1 MENTFVAVL
10 GATASGKS
18 ALAMELAASLDGE
31 IVSCDSM
38 QVYRKMDVGTA
49 KPTIAE
55 RLAVPHH
62 MIDIVDPDEEFSAGD
77 YSALAGEEI
86 EGIICRGKLPVVCGG
101 TFLYLDSLTE
111 VSSYSESSKDPALR
125 EELSEFAKENGA
137 ASLHAKLEEVDPES
151 AAAIHENNI
160 KRVIRALEIY
170 ETTGKP
176 KSYWDKK
183 SKESEPRFKCVR
195 LAIIYHDRDLL
206 YRRIDARVD
215 RMMEEGLLEEARALY
230 DAGYLAPE
238 KIASQAIGYK
248 EFVGYFEGSTTLG
261 EAVNSIKQS
270 TRNYAK
276 RQLTW
281 LRRYKDLCVVW
292 GDTEDGRKRGV
303 PEMLCDAKEL
313 LVKHGI
319 RADGEN

>member
-1 MENTFVAVL
+1 MKKAFIAVL

-18 ALAMELAASLDGE
+18 ALAMGLAERFGGE

-38 QVYRKMDVGTA
+38 QVYRKMDIGTA
-49 KPTIAE
+49 KPTKEE

-62 MIDIVDPDEEFSAGD
+62 LIDAVDPYEEFSAGD
-77 YSALAGEEI
+77 YSALAGEAI
-86 EGIICRGKLPVVCGG
+86 EDILRRGKLPIVCGG

-111 VSSYSESSKDPALR
+111 VSSYSESSKDDALR
-125 EELSEFAKENGA
+125 ESLSEFAREHGA
-137 ASLHAKLEEVDPES
+137 AALHAKLAAVDPES

-160 KRVIRALEIY
+160 KRVIRAIEIY
-170 ETTGKP
+170 ETTGTP
-176 KSYWDKK
+176 KSIWDKR
-183 SKESEPRFKCVR
+183 SKEAEPRFGCVR
-195 LAIIYHDRDLL
+195 LAILYHDRDLL

-215 RMMEEGLLEEARALY
+215 AMMEQGLLGEAKALY
-230 DAGYLAPE
+230 EAGYLEPD

-248 EFVGYFEGSTTLG
+248 EFIGYFEGALTLG
-261 EAVNSIKQS
+261 EAVDSIKQS

-292 GDTEDGRKRGV
+292 GDTEDGCARSPGG
-303 PEMLCDAKEL
+303 MLHDASAILEERRI
-313 LVKHGI
+313 GGG
-319 RADGEN
+319 RE

>member
-1 MENTFVAVL
+1 MNNTFVAVL

-18 ALAMELAASLDGE
+18 ALALELAVSFNGE

-38 QVYRKMDVGTA
+38 QVYRKMNIGTA
-49 KPTIAE
+49 KPTEAE

-77 YSALAGEEI
+77 YSSLAGEAI
-86 EGIICRGKLPVVCGG
+86 EDIICRGKLPIVCGG

-111 VSSYSESSKDPALR
+111 VASYSESSKDSALR
-125 EELSEFAKENGA
+125 EFYSEYARTNGA
-137 ASLHAKLEEVDPES
+137 AALHTKLEAVDPES
-151 AAAIHENNI
+151 ASAIHENNI

-183 SKESEPRFKCVR
+183 SKESSPRFECIR
-195 LAIIYHDRDLL
+195 LAILYHDRDLL

-215 RMMEEGLLEEARALY
+215 RMVEEGLLEEAESLY
-230 DAGYLAPE
+230 DSGCLAPD

-248 EFVGYFEGSTTLG
+248 EFIGYFEGAVTLK
-261 EAVNSIKQS
+261 EAVESIKQS